1 MIFIVG
7 LALIIVGWIAQV
19 YKTWSKRERELSLV
33 LLVLYGIGC
42 ILLSTGNFLA
52 NDVITGVL
60 NTLCVVLVAVLLIA
74 IVIRKKIV

>member
-1 MIFIVG
+1 MIFIAG
-7 LALIIVGWIAQV
+7 LALIIAGWIAQV
-19 YKTWSKRERELSLV
+19 YKTWIKRERDLSLV

-52 NDVITGVL
+52 NDVTTGAL
-60 NTLCVVLVAVLLIA
+60 NTLCVVLAAVLLIA

>member
-7 LALIIVGWIAQV
+7 LALIAVGWIAQV
-19 YKTWSKRERELSLV
+19 YKTWIKRERDLSPV

-42 ILLSTGNFLA
+42 VLVSTGNFLA

-60 NTLCVVLVAVLLIA
+60 NTLCVVLAVVLLIA
-74 IVIRKKIV
+74 IVTRNKTV

>member
-1 MIFIVG
+1 MIFIAG

-19 YKTWSKRERELSLV
+19 YKTWIKRERDLSIV